1 MMRDAGREPCT
12 MMRTIARCAASVL
25 LCAVLM
31 GLAAPAS
38 ASASTDQAQ
47 LDAAGRLQLAVEA
60 QRIFDGAA
68 ELETSEPSRARAGFA
83 ESATIYRRI
92 AESGVRN
99 GELMLNLGNALVKSG
114 DPSRALAAYL
124 DAERLLPGDPR
135 VQDALAHARS
145 LTASRLGPA
154 SGTTALDRAASW
166 WAPLSLQAR
175 AWITLSAWLALWGVV
190 AIGIVTGWARGMPWK
205 GALAVLAVAVAL
217 PAATVGTD
225 MVRTSLDPPGV
236 LVSEGVVLRKGN
248 GEGFAP
254 AVAETL
260 AAGVEFT
267 MIEERPGWLR
277 IRLPDGQTGWVRA
290 SDAVVCSG

>member
-1 MMRDAGREPCT
+1 MRAVARKPCT
-12 MMRTIARCAASVL
+12 MMRAVAQCAATVIA
-25 LCAVLM
+25 CAAAM
-31 GLAAPAS
+31 GVAAHAS
-38 ASASTDQAQ
+38 ADGAPGHAR

-68 ELETSEPSRARAGFA
+68 GLETSEPSRARAGFA

-114 DPSRALAAYL
+114 EPSRALAAYL

-154 SGTTALDRAASW
+154 SGTTALDRVASW
-166 WAPLSLQAR
+166 WAPVPLQAR
-175 AWITLSAWLALWGVV
+175 AWVTLAAWMALWGVV
-190 AIGIVTGWARGMPWK
+190 AVGIVTGWARGMPWK
-205 GALAVLAVAVAL
+205 GALAALAVVAAL
-217 PAATVGTD
+217 PAVTVGTD

-260 AAGVEFT
+260 PSGVEFT
-267 MIEERPGWLR
+267 MLEERPGWLR